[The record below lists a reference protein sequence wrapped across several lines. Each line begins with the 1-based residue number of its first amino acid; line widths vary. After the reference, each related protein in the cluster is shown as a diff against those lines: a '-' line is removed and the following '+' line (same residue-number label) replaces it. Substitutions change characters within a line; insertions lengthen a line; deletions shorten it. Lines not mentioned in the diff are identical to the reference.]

1 MNTQMKCEVD
11 ESLTFIQNTV
21 AFLLEEI
28 VHDTGRA
35 SPICFVT
42 SPLGVSCKSRSGT
55 QRTFVKMVISEC
67 LGHNIGFPRKENVT
81 NCAH

>member
-1 MNTQMKCEVD
+1 MECAID
-11 ESLTFIQNTV
+11 ELLTFIQNTV

-42 SPLGVSCKSRSGT
+42 SPLGVSCKSRSGIE
-55 QRTFVKMVISEC
+55 RTFVKS
-67 LGHNIGFPRKENVT
+67 
-81 NCAH
+81 